1 MKRQIQP
8 WCIIS
13 GLSLCYFT
21 ISPPSFAQS
30 IIIDGTTNTF
40 LRNCSSRCIITGT
53 DRGGSNLFHS
63 FSKFNVDANTRVLFQ
78 DPGVENIIS
87 RVTGTTRS
95 HIRGTLGVR
104 GGDANLF
111 LINPNGII
119 FGPKAQL
126 DVEGS
131 FVASTASSLVF
142 ADGHQFSATN
152 PEAPPLL
159 TISVPIGLQ
168 FGATAASIQVQNS
181 SLEVL
186 SGKTLALVG
195 GNVELRGGQ
204 LIAPAGQIEI
214 GGVGA
219 NSFVSLG
226 NDLRLGYEAVE
237 NFQDIL
243 LSQGFVI
250 NTDGDKGGAIQLQGR
265 RIEMTES
272 SDVAGSTSEAKKGET
287 LRIYGS
293 ESVEMSD
300 NSSVSTGNEIGS
312 LGDVGDIVIKTRR
325 LVVSDASSIRATTN
339 GSGNGGNL
347 TIEAGESVEIN
358 GEGRLTQLSTQ
369 TFGSGRGG
377 TLEIKTPRL
386 IIRDGGQISAS
397 TLSTD
402 EGGGGT
408 VIVNASEVEVSGTG
422 GMGNNEFP
430 SGLFAQSKDPGTTGN
445 GGNLRINT
453 EHLVIRDGATVSVA
467 AIDGS
472 LGQAGTLDITA
483 SSIILDNKGELR
495 ATTASGDGGDINL
508 EDVDVLFLNRN
519 SQISATAGTAMAPG
533 DGGNITIDAGSIV
546 AIPNQNSDI
555 TANAFG
561 GRGGRITITTQ
572 NLIGIAP
579 LTREELQMRLGTD
592 DPAKLDPQRL
602 PSNDITAISQ
612 TNPQLSGQVTIQTP
626 EVDPSR
632 GLTKLPGEPVDSTR
646 LIAQGCSSG
655 GTVAGSPNRFV
666 VTGRGGLPTRPD
678 DLLTPDIVIEDLGI
692 RTTST
697 VQQPFSTTSMVNEGE
712 KGRDG
717 DGEILTDGLFLP
729 VESRVKNHAD
739 TGISPAVTRPRH
751 AIVEAQGW
759 VVLPDGQVILTAEV
773 PSVTPHGSWQKA
785 ASCSGS

>member
-13 GLSLCYFT
+13 GLCLCSFT

-168 FGATAASIQVQNS
+168 FGETTASIQVQNS
-181 SLEVL
+181 NLEVL

-195 GNVELRGGQ
+195 GNVELMGGE
-204 LIAPAGQIEI
+204 LKAPAGQIEL

-226 NDLRLGYEAVE
+226 NDLRLGYEQVE

-243 LSQGFVI
+243 LSRRASI
-250 NTDGDKGGAIQLQGR
+250 NTNGDKGGAIQLQGR
-265 RIEMTES
+265 RIEITDKS
-272 SDVAGSTSEAKKGET
+272 QVGGLTFGSEKGET
-287 LRIYGS
+287 LSIYGS
-293 ESVEMSD
+293 ESVEVS
-300 NSSVSTGNEIGS
+300 NRSSVFTGNDALS
-312 LGDVGDIVIKTRR
+312 SGDAGDIVIKTRR
-325 LVVSDASSIRATTN
+325 LVVNDGAFIRATTD

-397 TLSTD
+397 TTFSV
-402 EGGGGT
+402 GNGGT
-408 VIVNASEVEVSGTG
+408 VIINASEVEVSGTG

-430 SGLFAQSKDPGTTGN
+430 SGLFAQSKDQGTTGD

-453 EHLVIRDGATVSVA
+453 EHLVIRDRATVSVA

-483 SSIILDNKGELR
+483 SSIVLDNKGELR
-495 ATTASGDGGDINL
+495 ATTESGNGGDINL

-546 AIPNQNSDI
+546 AIRNQNSDI

-592 DPAKLDPQRL
+592 DPAKLDPQKL

-632 GLTKLPGEPVDSTR
+632 GLIDLPGEPVDSTR

-729 VESRVKNHAD
+729 VESRAKNHAD
-739 TGISPAVTRPRH
+739 SGISPAVTRPRH

-773 PSVTPHGSWQKA
+773 PTLTPHGSWQKA
-785 ASCSGS
+785 ASCSGF

>member
-13 GLSLCYFT
+13 GLCLCSFT

-168 FGATAASIQVQNS
+168 FGETTASIQVQNS
-181 SLEVL
+181 NLEVL

-195 GNVELRGGQ
+195 GNVELMGGE
-204 LIAPAGQIEI
+204 LKAPAGQIEL

-226 NDLRLGYEAVE
+226 NDLRLGYEQVE

-243 LSQGFVI
+243 LSRRASI
-250 NTDGDKGGAIQLQGR
+250 NTNGDKGGAIQLQGR
-265 RIEMTES
+265 RIEITDKS
-272 SDVAGSTSEAKKGET
+272 QVGGLTFGSEKGET
-287 LRIYGS
+287 LSIYGS
-293 ESVEMSD
+293 ESVEVS
-300 NSSVSTGNEIGS
+300 NRSSVFTGNDALS
-312 LGDVGDIVIKTRR
+312 SGDAGDIVIKTRR
-325 LVVSDASSIRATTN
+325 LVVNDGAFIRATTD

-397 TLSTD
+397 TTFSV
-402 EGGGGT
+402 GNGGT
-408 VIVNASEVEVSGTG
+408 VIINASEVEVSGTG

-430 SGLFAQSKDPGTTGN
+430 SGLFAQSKDQGTTGD

-453 EHLVIRDGATVSVA
+453 EHLVIRDRATVSVA

-483 SSIILDNKGELR
+483 SSIVLDNKGELR

-546 AIPNQNSDI
+546 AIRNQNSDI

-592 DPAKLDPQRL
+592 DPAKLDPQKL

-632 GLTKLPGEPVDSTR
+632 GLIDLPGEPVDSTR

-729 VESRVKNHAD
+729 VESRAKNHAD
-739 TGISPAVTRPRH
+739 SGISPAVTRPRH

-773 PSVTPHGSWQKA
+773 PTLTPHGSWQKA
-785 ASCSGS
+785 ASCSGF